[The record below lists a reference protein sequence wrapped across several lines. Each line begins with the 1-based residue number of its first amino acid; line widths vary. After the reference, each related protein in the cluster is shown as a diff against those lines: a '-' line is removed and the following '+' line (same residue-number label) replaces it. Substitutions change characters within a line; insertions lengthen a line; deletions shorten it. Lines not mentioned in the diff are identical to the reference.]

1 VSGPHSAPTRAASA
15 SVRACSPPPR
25 GQGHGSLRA
34 CHPWNARASCTASYR
49 SEMTAGPS
57 PVSCARRARWPPY
70 HGIEAGVPSPRLPI
84 KPAQRPEPH
93 RPRTG
98 RHCTDRNTRRRHCL
112 CAPLRSRSSDS
123 CAAGQHPFA
132 APPRPYKPTSV
143 ARAPSLTGRP
153 SEQRAPRPGSLGAVG
168 RPSTGAPPPIC
179 GHESTVA
186 KPLDLPHPIPGQ
198 GRHRSG
204 PISTSRAALHAQGLH
219 CFSFINS
226 RVFFVKQ
233 GPIRDRNRSSRTC
246 R

>member
-1 VSGPHSAPTRAASA
+1 
-15 SVRACSPPPR
+15 
-25 GQGHGSLRA
+25 
-34 CHPWNARASCTASYR
+34 
-49 SEMTAGPS
+49 MTAGPS

-98 RHCTDRNTRRRHCL
+98 RHCTDHNTRRRHCL